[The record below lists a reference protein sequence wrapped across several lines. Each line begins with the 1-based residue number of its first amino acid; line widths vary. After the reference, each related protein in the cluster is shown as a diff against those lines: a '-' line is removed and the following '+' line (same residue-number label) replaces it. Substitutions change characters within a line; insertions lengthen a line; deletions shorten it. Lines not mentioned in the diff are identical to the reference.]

1 MPLIRLNN
9 QSISSVTALPSGID
23 TGKVGQVVSTTIG
36 SSSWQLTTTQNLWLN
51 LDDGTNDLEL
61 DITPSATSSKIFLM
75 ATARVYVFRASAGNH
90 TGISTRFL
98 HNETTPI
105 HAQDTDNDGG
115 YYFYDNANTYGT
127 FNITTSYLHSP
138 SSTSSQN
145 YIFQM
150 NFSGSHQFRYGRR
163 WNTITAMEILA

>member
-1 MPLIRLNN
+1 M
-9 QSISSVTALPSGID
+9 PSGVD
-23 TGKVGQVVSTTIG
+23 KGKVGQVVSTTIG
-36 SSSWQLTTTQNLWLN
+36 SSSWQLTTTQNSWLN

-61 DITPSATSSKIFLM
+61 DITPSATSSKILLM
-75 ATARVYVFRASAGNH
+75 VTARIYVYRATAGHH
-90 TGISTRFL
+90 TGISTRIL

-127 FNITTSYLHSP
+127 FNISTSYLHSP

-145 YIFQM
+145 YLFQM
-150 NFSGSHQFRYGRR
+150 RFGGSHQFRYGRR
-163 WNTITAMEILA
+163 WNTITATEVLA